1 MREGTDQATDGRAG
15 ASGRRDGAA
24 EQRAGKPDTASA
36 DAPGEREPGGPAAPA
51 AETAGAAEPVEEA
64 ADPAASTERV
74 EEVADALEGAEAA
87 EASRPAKVE
96 RAAAESAGD
105 PREGGGEEEV
115 RVGPAAAAEPAEP
128 RTAEPRTAEPR
139 TAQPVR
145 GPEPVRAAE
154 PARPEPDPAL
164 DPATLVLSKA
174 APKPIPAAAAAPA
187 PARRPEPAAA
197 PEAEPDREPEGAAE
211 APAADADEPA
221 AESAPDPRNAGRR
234 RLQSALWPP
243 RLSRGQ
249 LVVALLLFSLGL
261 ALAIQVRSTNDHHS
275 QLRGARQED
284 LVRILD
290 ELDSRQQRL
299 QQEKAELEQSLAKL
313 ENSSNQAKEAQE
325 QTRKKVTELG
335 VLAGTVKATGPG
347 IVLTVDDPQGQ
358 VKADM
363 LLDTLQELRAAGA
376 EAIQINDVRVV
387 VSTHFTDVSGG
398 GVQIDGKKV
407 SQPYRFTVVGN
418 PQDLTPALNIPGGVV
433 RTLESNAARATISQ
447 QQKVV
452 VDAVVELKTPQYAKP
467 APK

>member
-1 MREGTDQATDGRAG
+1 MPEPGR
-15 ASGRRDGAA
+15 GAA
-24 EQRAGKPDTASA
+24 EKEEEKTAEAS
-36 DAPGEREPGGPAAPA
+36 PAVEKTA
-51 AETAGAAEPVEEA
+51 AEPVAKASEEPEATAGAAAEAEKPDADAELETGAAEPEPAPSVRLTKDAAAETEPEPV
-64 ADPAASTERV
+64 
-74 EEVADALEGAEAA
+74 AA
-87 EASRPAKVE
+87 EAE
-96 RAAAESAGD
+96 AG
-105 PREGGGEEEV
+105 
-115 RVGPAAAAEPAEP
+115 EPAEP
-128 RTAEPRTAEPR
+128 
-139 TAQPVR
+139 V
-145 GPEPVRAAE
+145 GPEATGETPAE
-154 PARPEPDPAL
+154 
-164 DPATLVLSKA
+164 
-174 APKPIPAAAAAPA
+174 
-187 PARRPEPAAA
+187 EPAAQ
-197 PEAEPDREPEGAAE
+197 E
-211 APAADADEPA
+211 APGADR
-221 AESAPDPRNAGRR
+221 SAGRR
-234 RLQSALWPP
+234 RLKAALWPP

-261 ALAIQVRSTNDHHS
+261 GLAIQVRSTNDHHN

-299 QQEKAELEQSLAKL
+299 QQEKAELEQSLGKL

-325 QTRKKVTELG
+325 QTRKKMTELG

-387 VSTHFTDVSGG
+387 VNTYFTDLSGG

-433 RTLESNAARATISQ
+433 RTLESHQARATITQ

-452 VDAVVELKTPQYAKP
+452 VDALVDLKAPQYAKP
-467 APK
+467 ASK

>member
-1 MREGTDQATDGRAG
+1 MQDEKRGEGTA
-15 ASGRRDGAA
+15 DGAV
-24 EQRAGKPDTASA
+24 TAPAS
-36 DAPGEREPGGPAAPA
+36 PAAQAP
-51 AETAGAAEPVEEA
+51 TEEA
-64 ADPAASTERV
+64 AGKAPGRP
-74 EEVADALEGAEAA
+74 AEAL
-87 EASRPAKVE
+87 R
-96 RAAAESAGD
+96 
-105 PREGGGEEEV
+105 
-115 RVGPAAAAEPAEP
+115 AEP
-128 RTAEPRTAEPR
+128 
-139 TAQPVR
+139 
-145 GPEPVRAAE
+145 GPE
-154 PARPEPDPAL
+154 
-164 DPATLVLSKA
+164 A
-174 APKPIPAAAAAPA
+174 APPVARRAPAVTPA
-187 PARRPEPAAA
+187 PARA
-197 PEAEPDREPEGAAE
+197 PEVTAE
-211 APAADADEPA
+211 APGADSRTPEPDDEP
-221 AESAPDPRNAGRR
+221 EPEDDLEEPEHPPMSVSAYTEDRHAGRR
-234 RLQSALWPP
+234 RLMAALWPP
-243 RLSRGQ
+243 RVSRGQ

-261 ALAIQVRSTNDHHS
+261 GLAIQVRSTNDHHS

-335 VLAGTVKATGPG
+335 VLAGTVQATGPG

-387 VSTHFTDVSGG
+387 VNTYFTDVSGG

-407 SQPYRFTVVGN
+407 SAPYRFTVVGN

-433 RTLESNAARATISQ
+433 RTLESHQARATISQ

-452 VDAVVELKTPQYAKP
+452 VDALVDPRTPQYAKP

>member
-1 MREGTDQATDGRAG
+1 MPE
-15 ASGRRDGAA
+15 SGRETAEEKQEAA
-24 EQRAGKPDTASA
+24 ATEPAAGKPGAKPVEKAAAKPVEKAVGAPEPKSDGEPGPEGAAGTAEAAEVAGETAEAEEASEEKSDA
-36 DAPGEREPGGPAAPA
+36 RAELGAGSVTEPTLRLTKITESAPGAESEAEPKADSETDSKPEAEAGPAPEPAPA
-51 AETAGAAEPVEEA
+51 AEAEPE
-64 ADPAASTERV
+64 
-74 EEVADALEGAEAA
+74 
-87 EASRPAKVE
+87 
-96 RAAAESAGD
+96 
-105 PREGGGEEEV
+105 
-115 RVGPAAAAEPAEP
+115 AAAEP
-128 RTAEPRTAEPR
+128 
-139 TAQPVR
+139 
-145 GPEPVRAAE
+145 E
-154 PARPEPDPAL
+154 PAPD
-164 DPATLVLSKA
+164 
-174 APKPIPAAAAAPA
+174 
-187 PARRPEPAAA
+187 
-197 PEAEPDREPEGAAE
+197 
-211 APAADADEPA
+211 
-221 AESAPDPRNAGRR
+221 RNAGRR
-234 RLQSALWPP
+234 RLKAALWPP

-261 ALAIQVRSTNDHHS
+261 GLAIQVRSTNDHHS

-387 VSTHFTDVSGG
+387 VNTYFTDLSAG

-433 RTLESNAARATISQ
+433 RTLESHQARATITQ

-452 VDAVVELKTPQYAKP
+452 VDALVDPKSPQYAKP
-467 APK
+467 ASK

>member
-1 MREGTDQATDGRAG
+1 MT
-15 ASGRRDGAA
+15 
-24 EQRAGKPDTASA
+24 
-36 DAPGEREPGGPAAPA
+36 
-51 AETAGAAEPVEEA
+51 AETP
-64 ADPAASTERV
+64 DAASDT
-74 EEVADALEGAEAA
+74 
-87 EASRPAKVE
+87 P
-96 RAAAESAGD
+96 
-105 PREGGGEEEV
+105 
-115 RVGPAAAAEPAEP
+115 EP
-128 RTAEPRTAEPR
+128 R
-139 TAQPVR
+139 
-145 GPEPVRAAE
+145 
-154 PARPEPDPAL
+154 
-164 DPATLVLSKA
+164 
-174 APKPIPAAAAAPA
+174 PKPQPLPAPA
-187 PARRPEPAAA
+187 PVPLPVPESPREAA
-197 PEAEPDREPEGAAE
+197 PEPEEESEEDPEEAGPAPMSVSAQAVDRH
-211 APAADADEPA
+211 
-221 AESAPDPRNAGRR
+221 SGRR
-234 RLQSALWPP
+234 RLKAALWPP

-249 LVVALLLFSLGL
+249 LVVAVLLFSLGL

-299 QQEKAELEQSLAKL
+299 QQERAELEQSLAKL

-325 QTRKKVTELG
+325 QTRKKATELG

-387 VSTHFTDVSGG
+387 VNTYFTDVSGG

-407 SQPYRFTVVGN
+407 SAPYRFTVVGN

-433 RTLESNAARATISQ
+433 RTLESHQARATIAP
-447 QQKVV
+447 QQKVL
-452 VDAVVELKTPQYAKP
+452 VDAVVDPKTPQYAKP

>member
-1 MREGTDQATDGRAG
+1 M
-15 ASGRRDGAA
+15 
-24 EQRAGKPDTASA
+24 
-36 DAPGEREPGGPAAPA
+36 
-51 AETAGAAEPVEEA
+51 
-64 ADPAASTERV
+64 
-74 EEVADALEGAEAA
+74 
-87 EASRPAKVE
+87 
-96 RAAAESAGD
+96 
-105 PREGGGEEEV
+105 
-115 RVGPAAAAEPAEP
+115 
-128 RTAEPRTAEPR
+128 
-139 TAQPVR
+139 
-145 GPEPVRAAE
+145 
-154 PARPEPDPAL
+154 
-164 DPATLVLSKA
+164 
-174 APKPIPAAAAAPA
+174 PA
-187 PARRPEPAAA
+187 PARAPEVAAEALGADSVTPEPGKA
-197 PEAEPDREPEGAAE
+197 PEAEEAPEPRQAPEAEEGPEFEDDQEEPEH
-211 APAADADEPA
+211 APMSV
-221 AESAPDPRNAGRR
+221 SAQTVDRHAGRR
-234 RLQSALWPP
+234 RLMAALWPP
-243 RLSRGQ
+243 RVSRGQ

-261 ALAIQVRSTNDHHS
+261 GLAIQVRSTNDHHS

-325 QTRKKVTELG
+325 QTRKKATELG
-335 VLAGTVKATGPG
+335 VLAGTVRATGPG

-387 VSTHFTDVSGG
+387 VNTYFTDASGG

-407 SQPYRFTVVGN
+407 SAPYRFTVVGN

-433 RTLESNAARATISQ
+433 RTLESHQARATISQ

-452 VDAVVELKTPQYAKP
+452 VDALVDPKTPQYAKP